1 MSALSGM
8 TATSGQ
14 IQADYLNLLVTQL
27 QNQNPLEPLDS
38 NDMASQLAQL
48 SELDQLETMNGTFQ
62 GVLAATRRT
71 EAASLI
77 GREVTFFPTGES
89 EAVSERVDS
98 VDISTGEIR
107 LMAGRHVVALE
118 DIQSIQG

>member
-14 IQADYLNLLVTQL
+14 IQADYLNLLVAQL
-27 QNQNPLEPLDS
+27 QHQNPLEPLDS

-48 SELDQLETMNGTFQ
+48 SELEQLETMNGTFHS
-62 GVLAATRRT
+62 VLAATRRA

-77 GREVTFFPTGES
+77 GREVTFFPEGRN
-89 EAVSERVDS
+89 EAVRERVDG
-98 VDISTGEIR
+98 VDMSSGEIR
-107 LMAGRHVVALE
+107 LFAGRHVVALDDVE
-118 DIQSIQG
+118 AIQG

>member
-1 MSALSGM
+1 MSVLSGM

-48 SELDQLETMNGTFQ
+48 SELEQLETMNGTFQ
-62 GVLAATRRT
+62 SVLSATRRA

-77 GREVTFFPTGES
+77 GREVTFFPEGGDQ
-89 EAVSERVDS
+89 AVCERVDG
-98 VDISTGEIR
+98 VDMSSGAIR
-107 LMAGRHVVALE
+107 LFAGPHVVALDE
-118 DIQSIQG
+118 IESIQG